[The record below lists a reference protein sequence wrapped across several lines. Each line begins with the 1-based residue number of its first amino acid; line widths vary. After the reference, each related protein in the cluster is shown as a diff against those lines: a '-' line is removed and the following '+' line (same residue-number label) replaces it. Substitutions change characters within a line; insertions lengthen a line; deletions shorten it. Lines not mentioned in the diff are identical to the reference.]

1 MTRPQMI
8 RADTIDL
15 QNRQSPSTQ
24 DHARKPG
31 GASAVDGRN
40 GAHQDQSLR
49 KVEQEAQDEMSKGP
63 LGSDGNSQVYSH
75 RDGLEVYREHD
86 EADGSSKPNGLANG
100 DVSHE
105 SRNGS
110 STEEEM
116 EGDEDDQDLDDD
128 MMDKISS
135 SPSIDDE
142 DIDFEFVYALHT
154 FIATVEGQ
162 ANATKGDTMVL
173 LDDSNSYWWLVRVVK
188 DGSIGY
194 LPAEHIETP
203 TERLARLN
211 KHRNI
216 DLSATMLGDNAEKSK
231 NPLRIAMRR
240 RHGKTVTFNEPLCFE
255 AEEVPIDYSTGS
267 EEEEEHFLE
276 DDEEDEEED
285 EEEEE
290 HEIHEKSAHTKQ
302 QQQQDA
308 SRKDEDIEIEPLRP
322 KQQQKE
328 TAALQEHQSEHKDSL
343 DEHNDDLDKDFQP
356 GRSRNGVVRNTDSFF
371 KDDTL
376 ETKKI
381 SLTPNL
387 LRDDSITTQQPDKD
401 SRVRGSFESYD
412 KASPGDKS
420 KDDKKRKDKKP
431 GMLSGLFKRR
441 DRKTKAT
448 DDDEDQEKISEE
460 SIRSS
465 TPTSTMGDHSR
476 DGSKPAVTLQRTPS
490 KLQKTPPGEQ
500 QSSGTRHEN
509 GRSTS
514 RQEVAAPQS
523 PPATKQTFQSN
534 GQQQQQHHQ
543 QHHQQQQ
550 PQPHQP
556 QHHPQQHQQS
566 QQRPQPRSSSAQG
579 TRVRSPEVLRP
590 LTNKQDRSMQERPEP
605 NLSLVKE
612 PRDSSESTP
621 DASTHSPANQSQHQ
635 YSSSQTSTYST
646 HSSKK
651 SASISHAADPMQQDR
666 ELNNHYDDTF
676 EDQHSLSHDKDQY
689 SSKSTGSPSP
699 TASPAFSQDP
709 TLEDDRSQEQSVSP
723 STSILPAWNDSG
735 LRAYMDDGSDIRDL
749 LTIVHDKSNVPA
761 AGPDHPLIGSLFK
774 EESKAL
780 NDMSSRLDDMLNS
793 WLSKS
798 SLSP

>member
-8 RADTIDL
+8 RADTHDL
-15 QNRQSPSTQ
+15 QNHQSPSAQ
-24 DHARKPG
+24 DHSRKATLSP
-31 GASAVDGRN
+31 VTDGHH
-40 GAHQDQSLR
+40 GSHQGQSLR
-49 KVEQEAQDEMSKGP
+49 KVEQEAHDEMAKGP
-63 LGSDGNSQVYSH
+63 LGSDGNPQIYSH

-86 EADGSSKPNGLANG
+86 EADGGKSNGLANG
-100 DVSHE
+100 DMSHE
-105 SRNGS
+105 TRNGS
-110 STEEEM
+110 STEDEM
-116 EGDEDDQDLDDD
+116 DGEDDDQDLDDD

-240 RHGKTVTFNEPLCFE
+240 RHGKTVTFNDPLCFE

-267 EEEEEHFLE
+267 EEEEDRFLE
-276 DDEEDEEED
+276 DDD

-290 HEIHEKSAHTKQ
+290 EEEEEEDDEVHEKSARANKQ
-302 QQQQDA
+302 QQEA
-308 SRKDEDIEIEPLRP
+308 SRKDDDMAVEPLRP
-322 KQQQKE
+322 KQHQKE
-328 TAALQEHQSEHKDSL
+328 LATLHEDQPEPRESMEDQY
-343 DEHNDDLDKDFQP
+343 NDDLDVP
-356 GRSRNGVVRNTDSFF
+356 HGRSRNGVVRNTDSFF

-387 LRDDSITTQQPDKD
+387 LRDDSLSTQQSAEQKEA
-401 SRVRGSFESYD
+401 RVRGSFESYD
-412 KASPGDKS
+412 KASLSDKG

-448 DDDEDQEKISEE
+448 DDDEDQEKVSEE
-460 SIRSS
+460 SIRSI
-465 TPTSTMGDHSR
+465 TPTSTTSDFGKE
-476 DGSKPAVTLQRTPS
+476 GSKPQTTLQRTPS
-490 KLQKTPPGEQ
+490 KFQKPPPGEVQ
-500 QSSGTRHEN
+500 ATTTKNEHAQAVA
-509 GRSTS
+509 
-514 RQEVAAPQS
+514 RQETAATQS
-523 PPATKQTFQSN
+523 PTGAKQHSPAHV
-534 GQQQQQHHQ
+534 QQQQQQ
-543 QHHQQQQ
+543 
-550 PQPHQP
+550 
-556 QHHPQQHQQS
+556 QQS
-566 QQRPQPRSSSAQG
+566 QRTQPRSTSAQE
-579 TRVRSPEVLRP
+579 TRVRSPEVLKP
-590 LTNKQDRSMQERPEP
+590 LTNMQDRSPQDRSLQDRQIQDRQIQDRSIQEKPEP
-605 NLSLVKE
+605 NATPIKE
-612 PRDSSESTP
+612 PRTSSES
-621 DASTHSPANQSQHQ
+621 PADIAIHPPTTGSQHQ
-635 YSSSQTSTYST
+635 YASTQASNYSAPPNKQQANVPQHTDPT
-646 HSSKK
+646 H
-651 SASISHAADPMQQDR
+651 QDR
-666 ELNNHYDDTF
+666 DFSYDDSF
-676 EDQHSLSHDKDQY
+676 EDHNTSSGKDRY
-689 SSKSTGSPSP
+689 ATKPTVSPSP
-699 TASPAFSQDP
+699 TVSPAFSQDP
-709 TLEDDRSQEQSVSP
+709 TLEDDRSQAHSVSP
-723 STSILPAWNDSG
+723 SASILPAWNDSG

-761 AGPDHPLIGSLFK
+761 AGPDHPLVGSLFR

-780 NDMSSRLDDMLNS
+780 NDMSSRLDDMLNA
-793 WLSKS
+793 WLAKS
-798 SLSP
+798 TLAA

>member
-15 QNRQSPSTQ
+15 QNHQSPSAQ
-24 DHARKPG
+24 DHSRKG
-31 GASAVDGRN
+31 GTSFSADGRH
-40 GAHQDQSLR
+40 GSHQDQSLR
-49 KVEQEAQDEMSKGP
+49 RVEQEEQDEMAKGP
-63 LGSDGNSQVYSH
+63 LESDGNSEIYSH
-75 RDGLEVYREHD
+75 RDGLEVYREHGD
-86 EADGSSKPNGLANG
+86 VDGDKPNGLGNG
-100 DVSHE
+100 DLSHE

-110 STEEEM
+110 STEDEVEA
-116 EGDEDDQDLDDD
+116 DEDDQDLDDD

-276 DDEEDEEED
+276 DDDEEEED
-285 EEEEE
+285 EEEEDE
-290 HEIHEKSAHTKQ
+290 DEVHEKPAQTIKQ
-302 QQQQDA
+302 KEDV
-308 SRKDEDIEIEPLRP
+308 SRKDEDMAVEPLRP

-328 TAALQEHQSEHKDSL
+328 LATSIDDRSEPKESMEED
-343 DEHNDDLDKDFQP
+343 NDDFGKGEFQLFCTPSRIVEHALTDQLDLP
-356 GRSRNGVVRNTDSFF
+356 HGRSRNGVVRNTDSFF
-371 KDDTL
+371 KDDNL

-401 SRVRGSFESYD
+401 GRVRGSFESYE
-412 KASPGDKS
+412 KASVFDKS

-441 DRKTKAT
+441 DRKTKVT
-448 DDDEDQEKISEE
+448 DDDDDQEKVSEE
-460 SIRSS
+460 STRSI
-465 TPTSTMGDHSR
+465 TPTSTMNDHSKE
-476 DGSKPAVTLQRTPS
+476 GPKPPHTLQRTPS
-490 KLQKTPPGEQ
+490 KLQKQPPGEQ
-500 QSSGTRHEN
+500 QASGAKNEQH
-509 GRSTS
+509 GRSATK
-514 RQEVAAPQS
+514 QETAAPQS
-523 PPATKQTFQSN
+523 PPAAKQNFQAPVQQSSQQQQL
-534 GQQQQQHHQ
+534 QQQQQRA
-543 QHHQQQQ
+543 
-550 PQPHQP
+550 
-556 QHHPQQHQQS
+556 
-566 QQRPQPRSSSAQG
+566 QQRSTPTRDAQ
-579 TRVRSPEVLRP
+579 VRSPDVFKP
-590 LTNKQDRSMQERPEP
+590 LTNMQDRPIQEKSETSVSPI
-605 NLSLVKE
+605 KE
-612 PRDSSESTP
+612 PHGLSES
-621 DASTHSPANQSQHQ
+621 STDLPSHSSAKQSQHQ
-635 YSSSQTSTYST
+635 YPSSQTSTYSA
-646 HSSKK
+646 HSTKK
-651 SASISHAADPMQQDR
+651 STLISQHVDPVQQDR
-666 ELNNHYDDTF
+666 EFTFDDNF
-676 EDQHSLSHDKDQY
+676 EDHNTSADKDHY
-689 SSKSTGSPSP
+689 TPKPAVSPSP

-709 TLEDDRSQEQSVSP
+709 TLEDDRSQEQSISP
-723 STSILPAWNDSG
+723 STSIPPAWNDSG

-761 AGPDHPLIGSLFK
+761 AGPDHPLVGSLFK

-780 NDMSSRLDDMLNS
+780 NEMSTRLDEMLNS
-793 WLSKS
+793 WLTKS
-798 SLSP
+798 SLSS

>member
-15 QNRQSPSTQ
+15 QSRQSPSAQ
-24 DHARKPG
+24 DHTKKAG
-31 GASAVDGRN
+31 GSSAADGRN
-40 GAHQDQSLR
+40 GSHQDQSLR
-49 KVEQEAQDEMSKGP
+49 KVEQEAQDEMSKAP
-63 LGSDGNSQVYSH
+63 LGLDGTSQVYSQ

-86 EADGSSKPNGLANG
+86 EPDDGKPNGSVNG
-100 DVSHE
+100 DAAHD

-110 STEEEM
+110 STEDEM

-240 RHGKTVTFNEPLCFE
+240 RHGKTVTFNDPLCFE

-267 EEEEEHFLE
+267 EEEEDHFLE
-276 DDEEDEEED
+276 DDEEDEEEEEE

-290 HEIHEKSAHTKQ
+290 HEVHERSSRTNKQ
-302 QQQQDA
+302 QHSA
-308 SRKDEDIEIEPLRP
+308 SRRDADMEIEPLRP

-328 TAALQEHQSEHKDSL
+328 LATLHEHQHERKESL
-343 DEHNDDLDKDFQP
+343 EEHNDDLDKDFQP

-371 KDDTL
+371 KDDNL

-387 LRDDSITTQQPDKD
+387 LRDDSITTQQSDKD

-412 KASPGDKS
+412 KGSYSDKN

-448 DDDEDQEKISEE
+448 DDDDDQEKVSEE
-460 SIRSS
+460 SIRSI
-465 TPTSTMGDHSR
+465 TPTSTSGDHGSR
-476 DGSKPAVTLQRTPS
+476 DGPKPTVTLQRTPS
-490 KLQKTPPGEQ
+490 KLQKAPPGEQ
-500 QSSGTRHEN
+500 QGSGSRNDN

-523 PPATKQTFQSN
+523 PPATKQNFQSN
-534 GQQQQQHHQ
+534 GQQQSQQPQQNHHHHQ
-543 QHHQQQQ
+543 QHQQQ
-550 PQPHQP
+550 PQPL
-556 QHHPQQHQQS
+556 
-566 QQRPQPRSSSAQG
+566 QRPPPRTSSAQG

-590 LTNKQDRSMQERPEP
+590 LTNKQDRPMQEKSEP
-605 NLSLVKE
+605 IVSPVKE
-612 PRDSSESTP
+612 PRISSESAR
-621 DASTHSPANQSQHQ
+621 DVSTHSPANQPKHQ
-635 YSSSQTSTYST
+635 YSASQTSTYST

-651 SASISHAADPMQQDR
+651 SASISHTADPVQQDR
-666 ELNNHYDDTF
+666 EFNSHYDDTF
-676 EDQHSLSHDKDQY
+676 DEDHRSPSPEKDQY
-689 SSKSTGSPSP
+689 SSKPTDSPSP
-699 TASPAFSQDP
+699 TVSPAFSQDP
-709 TLEDDRSQEQSVSP
+709 TLEDDRSQVQSVSP
-723 STSILPAWNDSG
+723 SAAILPAWNDGG

-761 AGPDHPLIGSLFK
+761 AGPDHPLVGSLFR

-798 SLSP
+798 SLSH